1 MLQNVAV
8 LALPG
13 VAPFELGV
21 VCEVFGIDRSDVG
34 LPAFDFAVVS
44 EGALPVTSASGF
56 TIAPEHGLER
66 AAQADLVCVPA
77 ADTDRDVSPAVSEL
91 LHQTIA
97 RGGRIMSVCSG
108 AFTLAAAGL
117 LDDRPC
123 TTHWFHVEEFQ
134 QRFPRARVIPDVLY
148 VDDDPIITSA
158 GSAAGIDACL
168 HLVRKELGAA
178 VANGIARRM
187 VVPSY
192 REGGQAQFIERPVPH
207 TESVT
212 LGPLLDWMTE
222 NIAVDVSVDEL
233 AARAH
238 MSPRTFARRFK
249 AETGS
254 TPHAWLTQQR
264 VQHAEHLLEQTDE
277 PVERIAQLCGFG
289 SATLLRHHFVRQ
301 RGTTPQAFRRAFRDC
316 RRDSGAA

>member
-1 MLQNVAV
+1 MLHNIAV

-44 EGALPVTSASGF
+44 EGAAPVASSSGF
-56 TIAPEHGLER
+56 TITPEHGLER

-77 ADTDRDVSPAVSEL
+77 ADSDREVSGAVKDV

-134 QRFPRARVIPDVLY
+134 RRFPRAQVVPDVLY
-148 VDDDPIITSA
+148 VDDGPIITSA

-168 HLVRKELGAA
+168 HVVRQELGAA

-187 VVPSY
+187 VVPAY
-192 REGGQAQFIERPVPH
+192 REGGQAQYIERPVPD
-207 TESVT
+207 TESVAF
-212 LGPLLDWMTE
+212 GPLLDWMTE
-222 NIAVDVSVDEL
+222 NIDIEVSVDAL

-264 VQHAEHLLEQTDE
+264 VQHAERLLEESDE
-277 PVERIAQLCGFG
+277 PIERVALLCGFG
-289 SATLLRHHFVRQ
+289 SATLLRHHFMRQ

-316 RRDSGAA
+316 GRDSGAA

>member
-1 MLQNVAV
+1 MLKNVAV

-21 VCEVFGIDRSDVG
+21 VCEVFGIDRSASG
-34 LPAFDFAVVS
+34 LPVFNFAVVS
-44 EGALPVTSASGF
+44 EDAAPVRTSLGF
-56 TIAPEHGLER
+56 LLSPEHGLER
-66 AAQADLVCVPA
+66 AAKADLVCVPA
-77 ADTDRDVSPAVSEL
+77 SSTERDISEPVRDLLRETVDRGARL
-91 LHQTIA
+91 L
-97 RGGRIMSVCSG
+97 SLCSG

-123 TTHWFHVEEFQ
+123 TTHWYHVAEFRE
-134 QRFPRARVIPDVLY
+134 RFPRARAVSDVLY

-187 VVPSY
+187 VVPAY
-192 REGGQAQFIERPVPH
+192 REGGQAQFIERPVPAA
-207 TESVT
+207 ESVT

-238 MSPRTFARRFK
+238 LSSRTFARRFK

-264 VQHAEHLLEQTDE
+264 VQHAEHLLEGTDE
-277 PVERIAQLCGFG
+277 PIERVAQLCGFG
-289 SATLLRHHFVRQ
+289 SATLLRHHFVRF
-301 RGTTPQAFRRAFRDC
+301 RGTTPQAFRRTFRDC
-316 RRDSGAA
+316 GRTSGVA

>member
-1 MLQNVAV
+1 MLKNVAV

-21 VCEVFGIDRSDVG
+21 VCEVFGIDRSASG
-34 LPAFDFAVVS
+34 LPVFDFAVVS
-44 EGALPVTSASGF
+44 EDAAPVRTSLGF
-56 TIAPEHGLER
+56 LLSPEHGLER
-66 AAQADLVCVPA
+66 AAKADLVCVPA
-77 ADTDRDVSPAVSEL
+77 STTERDISEPVRDLLRETVDRGARL
-91 LHQTIA
+91 L
-97 RGGRIMSVCSG
+97 SLCSG

-123 TTHWFHVEEFQ
+123 TTHWYHVAEFRE
-134 QRFPRARVIPDVLY
+134 RFPRARAVSDVLY

-187 VVPSY
+187 VVPAY
-192 REGGQAQFIERPVPH
+192 REGGQAQFIERPVPAA
-207 TESVT
+207 ESVT

-238 MSPRTFARRFK
+238 LSPRTFARRFK

-264 VQHAEHLLEQTDE
+264 VQHAEHLLEETDE
-277 PVERIAQLCGFG
+277 PIERVARLCGFG
-289 SATLLRHHFVRQ
+289 SATLLRHHFVRF
-301 RGTTPQAFRRAFRDC
+301 RATTPQAFRRTFRDC
-316 RRDSGAA
+316 GRTSGVA

>member
-13 VAPFELGV
+13 IAPFELGV
-21 VCEVFGIDRSDVG
+21 VCEVFGIDRSEVG

-44 EGALPVTSASGF
+44 EGAATVTSSSGF
-56 TIAPEHGLER
+56 TIAPEYGLER
-66 AAQADLVCVPA
+66 AAQADLNCVPA
-77 ADTDRDVSPAVSEL
+77 SDTDVAVSPAVREL
-91 LHQTIA
+91 LHQTVA

-117 LDDRPC
+117 LEDRPC

-134 QRFPRARVIPDVLY
+134 RRFPRAQLVPDVLY
-148 VDDDPIITSA
+148 VDDGSIITSA

-168 HLVRKELGAA
+168 HVVRQELGAA

-187 VVPSY
+187 VVPAY
-192 REGGQAQFIERPVPH
+192 REGGQAQFIERPVPD

-222 NIAVDVSVDEL
+222 NIDVDVSVDEL
-233 AARAH
+233 AARTH

-249 AETGS
+249 AETGT

-264 VQHAEHLLEQTDE
+264 VQHAERLLEETDE
-277 PVERIAQLCGFG
+277 PIEQVARLCGFG

-301 RGTTPQAFRRAFRDC
+301 RGTTPLAFRRAFRNC
-316 RRDSGAA
+316 GRDSGAA

>member
-13 VAPFELGV
+13 IAPFELGV

-44 EGALPVTSASGF
+44 EGAAPVTSSSGF

-66 AAQADLVCVPA
+66 AAQADLICVPA
-77 ADTDRDVSPAVSEL
+77 SDLDGEVSPAVRDL
-91 LHQTIA
+91 LHQTVA
-97 RGGRIMSVCSG
+97 RGGRILSVCSG

-123 TTHWFHVEEFQ
+123 TTHWFHVEEFER
-134 QRFPRARVIPDVLY
+134 RFPRAQIVPDVLY
-148 VDDDPIITSA
+148 VDDGPIITSA

-168 HLVRKELGAA
+168 HLVRQELGAA

-192 REGGQAQFIERPVPH
+192 REGGQAQFIERPVPD

-222 NIAVDVSVDEL
+222 NIDVDVSVDEL

-238 MSPRTFARRFK
+238 LSPRTFARRFK

-264 VQHAEHLLEQTDE
+264 VQHAEQLLEDTDE
-277 PVERIAQLCGFG
+277 PIERIARLCGFG

-316 RRDSGAA
+316 GRDSGAA